1 MTEREVESREKDAFH
16 TLKVAVE
23 NDWVHARFSCTAP
36 EGADCRLICTDSDC
50 EMWEVDG
57 SHVHPL
63 KDSGECNAKVS
74 FEAMDWL
81 ECHEAYGYESV
92 LYDGPVNA
100 FWDGEDFQWRILGV
114 PDQARAEGR
123 AEALAEVDAL
133 IADFGDATWGEE
145 AFEAICEL
153 GNEIRAIATVREM
166 GQS

>member
-114 PDQARAEGR
+114 PDQARATCR
-123 AEALAEVDAL
+123 AGALAEVVARLEIELSDIGKSSAPWRQR
-133 IADFGDATWGEE
+133 DRFGIE
-145 AFEAICEL
+145 
-153 GNEIRAIATVREM
+153 RAIATVREM